1 MDTALQWARGPI
13 FWTAFA
19 FMILGLLR
27 LVVITVLD
35 IRHIMRD
42 AGDKSLPVGQLIRTT
57 LSWLFPVRRFTHRIT
72 YSLTTIIFHVSIIIV
87 PIFLAS
93 HVMLWERSI
102 GLSWP
107 TLSNTVADVL
117 TILAV
122 ATALAIVVQRTI
134 FADARRLSRFQDYA
148 IPLLIAVPFAS
159 GFVAMHPTINPFP
172 YEATMLVHVMSANI
186 LFILI
191 PFSKISHCLLLPFTQ
206 FVSEAAWRFPSD
218 CGTQVA
224 VALGKEKQPV

>member
-1 MDTALQWARGPI
+1 VETALQWARGPF
-13 FWTAFA
+13 FWTAFT

-35 IRHIMRD
+35 IRRIMRH
-42 AGDKSLPVGQLIRTT
+42 AGDKSLPVGQLVRTT
-57 LSWLFPVRRFTHRIT
+57 LSWLFPVTRLQHRIT
-72 YSLTTIIFHVSIIIV
+72 YSLSTLIFHIAIIVV
-87 PIFLAS
+87 PIFLSA
-93 HVMLWERSI
+93 HVLLWERSI

-107 TLSNTVADVL
+107 ALSNVAADVL

-122 ATALAIVVQRTI
+122 ITALAIVVQRTI

-148 IPLLIAVPFAS
+148 IPLIIAVPFAS
-159 GFVAMHPTINPFP
+159 GFLAMHPAMNPFS

-186 LFILI
+186 IFILV
-191 PFSKISHCLLLPFTQ
+191 PLSKISHCVLLPFTQ
-206 FVSEAAWRFPSD
+206 VVSEAAWRFPSD

-224 VALGKEKQPV
+224 VALGKEKEPV